1 MFIYLFLLLW
11 LKTLKPRLFFM
22 PIYQDQSLGSNA
34 KVCVTYS
41 INANVAIIINNF
53 QQKYVVLTAMRR
65 TSGISKIL
73 LIKILKSKVYVL
85 FQISLLHNITSGFW
99 SFIKKSLPQNSSRTP
114 RNGILPFL
122 DSSRSE
128 IFRGIAI
135 PRQTP
140 YKYDTYF
147 EEDMI
152 QSTIGRC
159 QCWK

>member
-1 MFIYLFLLLW
+1 
-11 LKTLKPRLFFM
+11 M

-85 FQISLLHNITSGFW
+85 FQISL
-99 SFIKKSLPQNSSRTP
+99 
-114 RNGILPFL
+114 
-122 DSSRSE
+122 
-128 IFRGIAI
+128 
-135 PRQTP
+135 
-140 YKYDTYF
+140 
-147 EEDMI
+147 
-152 QSTIGRC
+152 
-159 QCWK
+159 